1 MTMTS
6 VSLDRAASGNA
17 ARGGLPA
24 WSYDSD
30 EVMALENEL
39 VFRRNWLLVG
49 HVSQIP
55 ETGDFMTL
63 DVADERA
70 LVVRGRDGE
79 VRAFHNLC
87 RHRGSR
93 VVAEASGNCG
103 AVITCPFH
111 GWSYDLDGRLRG
123 VPFPKSFGRLDHA
136 SHGLKPLGQEIWHG
150 LVFVRFKGDGP
161 SIAETLAP
169 IEAEVAPYRLEDMRP
184 LGDRWRV
191 EFEAN
196 WKATIDVDNEGY
208 HVPVAHPCLNDLYGH
223 SYVNERLE
231 NRITKAT
238 GTFRDRRHKLW
249 SVRHYAKLLPE
260 ATHLPEHHRKA
271 WIYYGVFPGAVL
283 TFYPDSCGFYQ
294 FLPLGTRRSVMQGC
308 GFGLPDA
315 RREMRAAALSEPADQ
330 QRRRR
335 GGRSAHQVVLGGH
348 ALQRLRRL
356 RAVRSGTRRPGLSRP
371 AARGAA
377 GTEPGRGAAA
387 RHPGA
392 AQPGT
397 GRCGV
402 TSCEW

>member
-1 MTMTS
+1 MRS
-6 VSLDRAASGNA
+6 VTAEPASVGNV

-49 HVSQIP
+49 HVNQIP
-55 ETGDFMTL
+55 GPGDFMTL

-79 VRAFHNLC
+79 VRGFHNLC

-93 VVAEASGNCG
+93 VVADASGNCG

-111 GWSYDLDGRLRG
+111 GWSYGLDGRLRG

-136 SHGLKPLGQEIWHG
+136 SHGLKPLEQEIWHG
-150 LVFVRFKGDGP
+150 MVFVRFKGVGP

-169 IEAEVAPYRLEDMRP
+169 IEAAVAPYRLEEMRP
-184 LGDRWRV
+184 LGDPWRMA
-191 EFEAN
+191 FEAN
-196 WKATIDVDNEGY
+196 WKATVDVDNEGY
-208 HVPVAHPCLNDLYGH
+208 HVPVAHPALNDLYGH
-223 SYVNERLE
+223 SYFDQMLE
-231 NRITKAT
+231 NRIPRSM
-238 GTFRDRRHKLW
+238 GSFGDRRHKLW

-260 ATHLPEHHRKA
+260 ATHLPESQRQA

-315 RREMRAAALSEPADQ
+315 RREMRAARYLNRRINNTTGAEDVQLIKWSWEGMRSSAFDGFVLSDLESGVRAYHDRLREVLPVLNLAAAPPQ
-330 QRRRR
+330 GTLAQRN
-335 GGRSAHQVVLGGH
+335 QELGG
-348 ALQRLRRL
+348 
-356 RAVRSGTRRPGLSRP
+356 
-371 AARGAA
+371 AA
-377 GTEPGRGAAA
+377 
-387 RHPGA
+387 
-392 AQPGT
+392 
-397 GRCGV
+397 
-402 TSCEW
+402 

>member
-1 MTMTS
+1 MRS
-6 VSLDRAASGNA
+6 VSFEQSSVGNA

-55 ETGDFMTL
+55 EPGDFMTL

-70 LVVRGRDGE
+70 LVVRGRDGQ

-111 GWSYDLDGRLRG
+111 GWSYGLDGRLRG
-123 VPFPKSFGRLDHA
+123 VPFAKSFGQLDHA

-150 LVFVRFKGDGP
+150 MVFVRFKGEGP

-169 IEAEVAPYRLEDMRP
+169 IEAAVAPYRLEEMQP
-184 LGDRWRV
+184 LENRWRMA
-191 EFEAN
+191 FEAN
-196 WKATIDVDNEGY
+196 WKATVDVDNEGY
-208 HVPVAHPCLNDLYGH
+208 HVPVAHPGLNDLYGH
-223 SYVNERLE
+223 SYFDEMLE
-231 NRITKAT
+231 NRIPKAM
-238 GTFRDRRHKLW
+238 GSFGDRRHKLW

-260 ATHLPEHHRKA
+260 ATHLPESYRQA

-308 GFGLPDA
+308 GFGLPDP
-315 RREMRAAALSEPADQ
+315 RREMRAARYLNRRINNAAGAEDVQLIKWSWEGMRSSAFDGFVLSDLESGVRAYHD
-330 QRRRR
+330 
-335 GGRSAHQVVLGGH
+335 
-348 ALQRLRRL
+348 RLREVLPVLNLAEAPPQGTLEQRNQEL
-356 RAVRSGTRRPGLSRP
+356 RD
-371 AARGAA
+371 AA
-377 GTEPGRGAAA
+377 
-387 RHPGA
+387 
-392 AQPGT
+392 
-397 GRCGV
+397 
-402 TSCEW
+402 